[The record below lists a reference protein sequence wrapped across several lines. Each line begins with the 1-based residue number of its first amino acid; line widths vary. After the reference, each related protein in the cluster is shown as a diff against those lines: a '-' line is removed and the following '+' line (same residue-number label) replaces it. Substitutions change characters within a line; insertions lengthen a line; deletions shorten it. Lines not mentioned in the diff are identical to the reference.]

1 MAPRSSFI
9 LKRRPRSLGPRPS
22 TLTDRGTRRMRC
34 WTAEG
39 PTTCSH
45 RPTSRKTVRAAV
57 YDAETAAFIGDS
69 PDVEINS
76 HQNAQK
82 NADGSADVFFRPRAP
97 AETGQGFL
105 LFLRSEC
112 WSGGKICFPQLRVAL
127 VSAGCVI
134 VFLSGCATPYATIGG
149 SLEIQLALD
158 SYRIGDACEGLC
170 RLMVSR
176 PMERCSNRE
185 SAHSA
190 TMASCRRS

>member
-1 MAPRSSFI
+1 MSAALRSW
-9 LKRRPRSLGPRPS
+9 GPRPLS
-22 TLTDRGTRRMRC
+22 LNGSRDAANALLDGGKSDHLFAPPYVPQNSSGWCPFTNRRRRPSSANRPMSKSILIKTRRR
-34 WTAEG
+34 T
-39 PTTCSH
+39 PTGRQMFS
-45 RPTSRKTVRAAV
+45 
-57 YDAETAAFIGDS
+57 
-69 PDVEINS
+69 
-76 HQNAQK
+76 
-82 NADGSADVFFRPRAP
+82 RPRAP